1 MELNI
6 QLNPELMLE
15 IVESYFEHCPTEPKR
30 EGEMINPIIKRIH
43 ELLVLICKMIPGS
56 IDALFYMAKVNY
68 LVGDNEMAKQLVT
81 ECLNIEPGFVD
92 VIKKKNG
99 NNIYNL
105 YKIMVIE
112 YIFYSSFVY
121 FFMYKIYIYL

>member
-30 EGEMINPIIKRIH
+30 EGEMISPLIKRIH

-56 IDALFYMAKVNY
+56 IDALFYMAKINY

-81 ECLNIEPGFVD
+81 ECLNIEPGFVE
-92 VIKKKNG
+92 V
-99 NNIYNL
+99 NIH
-105 YKIMVIE
+105 IH
-112 YIFYSSFVY
+112 
-121 FFMYKIYIYL
+121 IYIYILNIIIYK